1 MIGKWI
7 LASLVVAFKAMIATT
22 TLAEPILSR
31 TDFALLEE
39 FEDTT
44 SRSFAEHFANM
55 VHQREICFGARADDC
70 QVPLQKRVSDYHLI
84 VKGQKYFTPSNSD
97 NPAKAAEEALLEV
110 LAQFRNTTDL
120 RAIFEK
126 PQGARD
132 YIYLVFVN
140 AESVSE
146 NFDIYVKGRIARD
159 SFGHPQERTELFREF
174 IDNNYPCQMVHSFTK
189 DNTIHA
195 AHIWIRSDLSEV
207 QTKQCVAEEFYN
219 SFGLSEG
226 VEVGS
231 IFDYEFSHK
240 AGDTSLSVFD
250 LLLLKILYSD
260 ELPLGSERATTME
273 IVQKMVTEARADY
286 R

>member
-1 MIGKWI
+1 VMDKRVLFGLIFAVQMM
-7 LASLVVAFKAMIATT
+7 LAAAAFSLPVLTREE
-22 TLAEPILSR
+22 LALVQN
-31 TDFALLEE
+31 

-55 VHQREICFGARADDC
+55 AHQRELCLGARASDC
-70 QVPLQKRVSDYHLI
+70 QVSLQKRVSDYHLI
-84 VKGQKYFTPSNSD
+84 VKGQKYFTTTNSD

-110 LAQFRNTTDL
+110 LAQFRKATGI

-126 PQGARD
+126 PQDTRD

-140 AESVSE
+140 VESVNE

-174 IDNNYPCQMVHSFTK
+174 IDKNYPCQVIHSLTK

-195 AHIWIRSDLSEV
+195 AHIWIRSDLSDI
-207 QTKQCVAEEFYN
+207 QTKQCVAEEYYN

-240 AGDTSLSVFD
+240 AGDTSLSAFD
-250 LLLLKILYSD
+250 LLLLKILYTD
-260 ELPLGSERATTME
+260 ELPLGSEYARTIA
-273 IVQKMVTEARADY
+273 IVEKMVQEARDTY
-286 R
+286 Q

>member
-1 MIGKWI
+1 MIGKWF
-7 LASLVVAFKAMIATT
+7 LFGLVVIVQAMITT
-22 TLAEPILSR
+22 AALSNPLLTR
-31 TDFALLEE
+31 EAFALVQE

-44 SRSFAEHFANM
+44 SRSFGEHFANM
-55 VHQREICFGARADDC
+55 AHQREKCFGVRADDC
-70 QVPLQKRVSDYHLI
+70 QVPLQKRVSDYYLI
-84 VKGQKYFTPSNSD
+84 VKGQKHFTTTNSN

-110 LAQFRNTTDL
+110 LTQFRNTTGL
-120 RAIFEK
+120 RAIFDK

-159 SFGHPQERTELFREF
+159 SFGHPQERTELFRGF
-174 IDNNYPCQMVHSFTK
+174 IDNNYPCQVVHSFTK

-195 AHIWIRSDLSEV
+195 AHIWIRSDLSEIK
-207 QTKQCVAEEFYN
+207 TKQCVAEEFYN

-240 AGDTSLSVFD
+240 AGDISLSVFD

-260 ELPLGSERATTME
+260 ELPRGIDHANTVE
-273 IVQKMVTEARADY
+273 IVEKMVLEARTAY
-286 R
+286 Q